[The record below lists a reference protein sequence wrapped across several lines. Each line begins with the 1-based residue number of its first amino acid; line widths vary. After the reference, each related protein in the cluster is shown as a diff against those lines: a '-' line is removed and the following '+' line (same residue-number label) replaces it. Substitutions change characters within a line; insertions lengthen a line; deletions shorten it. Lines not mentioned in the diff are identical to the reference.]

1 MFGMNVDVSFLTQKR
16 TYSYLLIVVTKAP
29 DGEEDDDTQLI
40 LKLMVEN
47 TRLTPKLD
55 RFCQRTVGIGVKDL
69 AIKSYKS

>member
-1 MFGMNVDVSFLTQKR
+1 M
-16 TYSYLLIVVTKAP
+16 TKAP